1 MSADGIRIL
10 KFGGSSVADPAVM
23 RRAAMVATAAL
34 SRDGRPGSGPGVVV
48 VSALGGVTRELVAV
62 ADDVLVGLESR
73 VESRLQSLGDR
84 HRAFLDDLALG
95 ADESERI
102 RELIEARL
110 EQLGATVSEPSR
122 WDGTPESFTDE
133 ILAFGELLA
142 SVLFHG
148 VLRDLGMNCR
158 WVDARYVIR
167 TDDRFRAA
175 APDLE
180 VTRLQA
186 LQELQPVLQGGES
199 AVMPGFI
206 GATADGR
213 TTTMGFEASDL
224 TATVVGAALDA
235 REVQIWTDVSGVLS
249 ADPRVVVAPVALPHL
264 SYGSARE
271 LAVLG
276 ARVLHPDTTRPA
288 RAAGIRIRV
297 MNCSRPADHGTVI
310 DAAEVSVAARPQIA
324 VTARASQYAV
334 SVQVADEVNEPVLA
348 FLRATADRKGFR
360 DVLFA
365 RRRVDEETVEVTA
378 VAGSASEAVALDV
391 AAQTF
396 GTTHYAEGM
405 SAVSVVAC
413 DGADPEWPLSEHQPV
428 HWDGLGRA
436 LGVLVP
442 DAQRDAVLRAAHERL
457 YEPAAPVGVRPRAK
471 WEASG

>member
-1 MSADGIRIL
+1 MSADGIRVL

-48 VSALGGVTRELVAV
+48 VSALGGVTRELVAI
-62 ADDVLVGLESR
+62 ADDALAGLARRADTRIEG
-73 VESRLQSLGDR
+73 LGDR

-95 ADESERI
+95 ADESGRI
-102 RELIEARL
+102 GTVVETRL
-110 EQLGATVSEPSR
+110 EQLRAAVREAPTDVAEPGA
-122 WDGTPESFTDE
+122 FTDGV
-133 ILAFGELLA
+133 LAFGELLA

-148 VLRDLGMNCR
+148 VLSDLGMRCR
-158 WVDARYVIR
+158 WVDAREVLL
-167 TDDRFRAA
+167 TDARFRSA
-175 APDLE
+175 APDLDSTRNRAEE
-180 VTRLQA
+180 VLR
-186 LQELQPVLQGGES
+186 PILQGGES
-199 AVMPGFI
+199 VVVPGFI

-224 TATVVGAALDA
+224 TATVLGAALEA

-249 ADPRVVVAPVALPHL
+249 ADPRVVAEPVALPHL

-288 RAAGIRIRV
+288 RGAGIRIRV
-297 MNCSRPADHGTVI
+297 MNCGRPADHGTVI
-310 DAAEVSVAARPQIA
+310 DATGVPVAERPQIA
-324 VTARASQYAV
+324 VTARASQVAV
-334 SVQVADEVNEPVLA
+334 SVRVAEDVAEPVLA
-348 FLRATADRKGFR
+348 FLRATAARRMFR

-365 RRRVDEETVEVTA
+365 RRALDDGTVEVTA
-378 VAGSASEAVALDV
+378 VAGNATDAIALDV

-396 GTTHYAEGM
+396 GTTSYAEAV

-413 DGADPEWPLSEHQPV
+413 DGSDPEWPLAEHEPV
-428 HWDGLGRA
+428 RWDGLRRA
-436 LGVLVP
+436 RGVIVP
-442 DAQRDAVLRAAHERL
+442 DSQRDALVRAAHERL
-457 YEPAAPVGVRPRAK
+457 HQVAAPVGARPRAE